1 MNGREMRHALLTMQI
16 AQDADAADVAD
27 GVPGDWAHG
36 QTACEPAGGRG
47 RKGG

>member
-27 GVPGDWAHG
+27 GVPGD
-36 QTACEPAGGRG
+36 
-47 RKGG
+47 